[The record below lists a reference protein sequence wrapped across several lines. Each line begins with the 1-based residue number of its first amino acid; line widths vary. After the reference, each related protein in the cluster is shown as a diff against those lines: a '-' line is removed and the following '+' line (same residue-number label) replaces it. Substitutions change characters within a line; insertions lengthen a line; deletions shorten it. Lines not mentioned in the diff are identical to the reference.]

1 MAFTVKA
8 TYRSETRKFS
18 FSNPLFP
25 SYDQLYSQ
33 LYRVFPISH
42 SFYLSKLLFSPNSST
57 SARLLIG
64 KEVHSAE
71 EYNHHVAPYQGRSW
85 PGALLRFS
93 VFDETP
99 HKSPNMS
106 PSDGPA
112 EITVSSPSSH
122 SHASATTPTASASS
136 ATVVGLTADARPHL
150 RGDRR
155 LLLSR
160 IRESTTNR
168 SSFHTMPP
176 TPPASSRPT
185 SMAESSSRPISL
197 VSEPDGWRPLP
208 PRPPSRG
215 ESTTSTASTRTARP
229 SLFDLLASTSPPT
242 SVPRAV
248 ETRPVASS
256 GVVDLSCDR
265 ETSSRR
271 ESLWKNVRHISEA
284 VVPDHKLSSSKLP
297 SIDELSLPVR
307 PSSFVAPP
315 PPVLFS
321 QPSVKN
327 LRTYPRPFQLD
338 GGVVMHSE
346 PLSRSFVTPPSV
358 PGPSETTRPLAQRT
372 QPPQSNPR
380 ERVKELKRSGRLFR
394 SLMEETDPLV
404 EKKVAPCCSVSE
416 AKAEIKV
423 LMEKFKSDYERT
435 LTKAFGE
442 DWDKS
447 SPKDEDA
454 PLPRLPSPPTHSP
467 VLLDFDHLASRTGC
481 PAAYR
486 PPLPPPPP
494 HPIFPTRSMPVV
506 PPPPPPPR
514 MIPPPPSLVVP
525 PPPLCI
531 VPPPPPPPLVCGNSV
546 FGQRSNSQDER
557 PAPSPSSCL
566 STPPLPPPPP
576 GWIPAV
582 AFKHVQVAGQC
593 KDTAAEMERQESEE
607 TVHKNVRCDFCG
619 KQDIKGT
626 RYKCLQCP
634 DFDWC
639 NACMSSPK
647 AWEAHTASHA
657 FFPIHTM
664 EEFPHF
670 CLVKDSRRRRQL
682 VHSNIT
688 CDGCKQKNIVG
699 VRHKCLQCE
708 DFDLCDMCVSSANTR
723 REHDVAH
730 VFFPIETPGEKEAYY
745 RAREEAKQP
754 EVVPPAPVNHVGIHC
769 DGCAQYPLVGVR
781 HRCLDCDDFDFCTS
795 CMSDPV
801 KRESHDISHGFF
813 PMNGTRE
820 YSEFLKTRESYRRSR
835 TESPRNT
842 SGSTQPLVDAP
853 RVHRNVICDVCSV
866 EIIGVR
872 HKCLDCPDY
881 DLCEECIST
890 PPLRGMHPSH
900 HQFFAIKEPG
910 EVIVHTVF
918 SGDGEREPTHPAPAV
933 SPRVNLP
940 RVHSSDVEPVV
951 HNAVCNMCDSRIR
964 GDRFKCLNCPDYDVC
979 QLCYKITPE
988 QHPDHGF
995 VKVSEPAVITI
1006 RKTANDPVHYAIC
1019 DVCKKYIKGVRY
1031 KCVHESCI
1039 DFDLCEHCEA
1049 CPIPVHPINH
1059 PLLKLKIPS
1068 AVIPS
1073 VLRVRNG
1080 PPMPMNPSSPVRSP
1094 NPFGIKCVETPM
1106 RPLSCTEVHED
1117 HEPAHVYEPVHI
1129 HSPILVPECPFVNAP
1144 AQPPALPLPEFTP
1157 DLEVPALPAVS
1168 PPRLTQSP
1176 RPYDQSINPF
1186 SRFEHP
1192 SPEPVVFT
1200 CFDQYMNRVRL
1211 PSPRSPSSPL
1221 SPRPLSPISDV
1232 EFAPARSP
1240 SPPRLV
1246 PVRSWEDIF
1255 GRSTPIT
1262 EAPPMMP
1269 QSMQL
1274 VDFDDRIEF
1283 ISPEEPAVPEREQF
1297 SPPAST
1303 VVRDERTEGEG
1314 TLGGISTPSDVPVS
1328 SSASA
1333 RSVPKLAPVNSEWT
1347 ELWPELT
1354 SMFKHLLPPSQAESS
1369 SANPSS
1375 SVPVMPGAIFTEE
1388 PRPYEEPAAPAVAPT
1403 SGPIEESPLVG
1414 EPLLCRPLMPERPE
1428 KRFAV
1433 GRSLSDLITSMSPVH
1448 STRVPSP
1455 ESPVIP
1461 PQVVLPPSPAP
1472 EPLPSPTV
1480 SSPSAVTSLITPFW
1494 QSFSRPSQP
1503 LLAAFVSDNNIP
1515 VGQIFP
1521 PGAEFVKSWRMR
1533 NDGTVD
1539 WPETTE
1545 LVFVAGDRMAP
1556 YNGASPKVKVGSV
1569 KAGDEVELVSGEM
1582 KAPEVPGKYVSSW
1595 RLSDGK
1601 GNLFGHSIWVDITVA
1616 EMNDPSSDES
1626 LAASSII
1633 MPQSVPQSA
1642 SGGSIIERRFS
1653 GSSMTVP
1660 SAPPSEIG
1668 SAISLLDVPSS
1679 SSSDD
1684 DDAVY
1689 EDSRSQV
1696 IVTPVVDAQDAQ
1708 DVEYVMLFDSSSED
1722 D

>member
-1 MAFTVKA
+1 MAAFTVKA

-18 FSNPLFP
+18 FSDPFFP
-25 SYDQLYSQ
+25 SYDELYNQ

-42 SFYLSKLLFSPNSST
+42 SFYLSKLLFSPNSSS

-99 HKSPNMS
+99 HKSTNVPQ
-106 PSDGPA
+106 SDGQA
-112 EITVSSPSSH
+112 EVTVSSPSSH
-122 SHASATTPTASASS
+122 SHASASTAATSASS
-136 ATVVGLTADARPHL
+136 TTVVGLAADARPHL

-160 IRESTTNR
+160 IRESTSNR

-197 VSEPDGWRPLP
+197 FSEPEGWRPLP

-215 ESTTSTASTRTARP
+215 ESTASNASVRTARP

-242 SVPRAV
+242 TVPRAAN
-248 ETRPVASS
+248 TRPVASS

-284 VVPDHKLSSSKLP
+284 VVSDHKSPSPKLP
-297 SIDELSLPVR
+297 SIDDLSLPVR

-327 LRTYPRPFQLD
+327 LRAYPRPLQLD
-338 GGVVMHSE
+338 GDVVMHSE
-346 PLSRSFVTPPSV
+346 PFSRSYVTPPSV
-358 PGPSETTRPLAQRT
+358 PGPSETTQRSAQRA

-380 ERVKELKRSGRLFR
+380 ERIKELKRSGRLFR
-394 SLMEETDPLV
+394 MLMEETDPHV
-404 EKKVAPCCSVSE
+404 EKKAQPCCSVSE
-416 AKAEIKV
+416 AKVEIKA

-454 PLPRLPSPPTHSP
+454 PLPRLPSPPTHPP
-467 VLLDFDHLASRTGC
+467 VLLDFDHLPPKTGR
-481 PAAYR
+481 PAAY
-486 PPLPPPPP
+486 L
-494 HPIFPTRSMPVV
+494 
-506 PPPPPPPR
+506 PPPPPPPC
-514 MIPPPPSLVVP
+514 MIPPPPSLMVP

-531 VPPPPPPPLVCGNSV
+531 VPPPPPPPLVRGTST
-546 FGQRSNSQDER
+546 FGRQSSAQDER
-557 PAPSPSSCL
+557 SAPSQSSSV
-566 STPPLPPPPP
+566 STPPLPPSPPS
-576 GWIPAV
+576 WIPAV
-582 AFKHVQVAGQC
+582 AFNPVQVAGQH
-593 KDTAAEMERQESEE
+593 KDASADGERLENEE

-634 DFDWC
+634 DFDLC
-639 NACMSSPK
+639 NACMASPK
-647 AWEAHTASHA
+647 AWEAHTVSHA
-657 FFPIHTM
+657 FFPIHTK

-682 VHSNIT
+682 NHSNIT
-688 CDGCKQKNIVG
+688 CDGCQQKNIVG

-723 REHDVAH
+723 QEHDVSH

-745 RAREEAKQP
+745 RAREEAKKP
-754 EVVPPAPVNHVGIHC
+754 AVVPPAPLNHVGIRC
-769 DGCAQYPLVGVR
+769 DGCDQYPLVGVR

-820 YSEFLKTRESYRRSR
+820 YSEFLGTRENYRRSR
-835 TESPRNT
+835 AESLINE
-842 SGSTQPLVDAP
+842 SDSTQPLIDAP
-853 RVHRNVICDVCSV
+853 PVHRNVICDVCSV

-900 HQFFAIKEPG
+900 HQFFGIKEPG

-918 SGDGEREPTHPAPAV
+918 SGDGEREPTRSAPAV

-940 RVHSSDVEPVV
+940 RVHSGDAEPVV
-951 HNAVCNMCDSRIR
+951 HNA
-964 GDRFKCLNCPDYDVC
+964 KCLNCPDYDVC
-979 QLCYKITPE
+979 QRCYKITAE

-995 VKVSEPAVITI
+995 VKVSEPAVIMI
-1006 RKTANDPVHYAIC
+1006 RDTANDPVHYAIC
-1019 DVCKKYIKGVRY
+1019 DVCKKHIKG
-1031 KCVHESCI
+1031 CVHESCI

-1049 CPIPVHPINH
+1049 CPIPVHPIHH
-1059 PLLKLKIPS
+1059 PLLKLKTPS
-1068 AVIPS
+1068 AVIPP
-1073 VLRVRNG
+1073 VLRARNG

-1094 NPFGIKCVETPM
+1094 NPFGIEYAETPM
-1106 RPLSCTEVHED
+1106 RPPSCAEVRED
-1117 HEPAHVYEPVHI
+1117 HHTSHVYEPAHI

-1157 DLEVPALPAVS
+1157 DLEVPALPPVS
-1168 PPRLTQSP
+1168 PPRLTPSP
-1176 RPYDQSINPF
+1176 RPYPQSLNPF
-1186 SRFEHP
+1186 SCFEHP

-1200 CFDQYMNRVRL
+1200 CFNESVDCLRL
-1211 PSPRSPSSPL
+1211 PSPRSPPPPL

-1255 GRSTPIT
+1255 GRITPIT
-1262 EAPPMMP
+1262 EATPMVP

-1274 VDFDDRIEF
+1274 MDFDDRIEF
-1283 ISPEEPAVPEREQF
+1283 VSPEEPANQEREQF
-1297 SPPAST
+1297 SPPVST
-1303 VVRDERTEGEG
+1303 ILRDEQTEVEG
-1314 TLGGISTPSDVPVS
+1314 TVGGISTPSDIPVS
-1328 SSASA
+1328 SSGSA
-1333 RSVPKLAPVNSEWT
+1333 KSVPKLAPVNSEWT

-1369 SANPSS
+1369 SPANPSS
-1375 SVPVMPGAIFTEE
+1375 GVPVMPGAIFTEE
-1388 PRPYEEPAAPAVAPT
+1388 PRKYEGPAASVVPT
-1403 SGPIEESPLVG
+1403 PGPIEESPLVG
-1414 EPLLCRPLMPERPE
+1414 EPLLCRPLIPEWPE
-1428 KRFAV
+1428 KRFTV
-1433 GRSLSDLITSMSPVH
+1433 GRSLSDLITSMSPVR
-1448 STRVPSP
+1448 STRLSSP

-1461 PQVVLPPSPAP
+1461 PQVVLPPAPAP
-1472 EPLPSPTV
+1472 ELLSSPTV
-1480 SSPSAVTSLITPFW
+1480 PSPSLSPVTSLITPFW
-1494 QSFSRPSQP
+1494 QSFSRPAQP

-1556 YNGASPKVKVGSV
+1556 YNGALPRVKVGSV

-1582 KAPEVPGKYVSSW
+1582 KAPEVSGKYVSSW

-1601 GNLFGHSIWVDITVA
+1601 GNLFGHSVWV
-1616 EMNDPSSDES
+1616 E
-1626 LAASSII
+1626 
-1633 MPQSVPQSA
+1633 
-1642 SGGSIIERRFS
+1642 
-1653 GSSMTVP
+1653 
-1660 SAPPSEIG
+1660 
-1668 SAISLLDVPSS
+1668 
-1679 SSSDD
+1679 
-1684 DDAVY
+1684 
-1689 EDSRSQV
+1689 
-1696 IVTPVVDAQDAQ
+1696 
-1708 DVEYVMLFDSSSED
+1708 
-1722 D
+1722 